1 MSLTLNQL
9 LMLFMW
15 FPLAVLL
22 LFMLLIARFYERFS
36 QVRTFSR
43 LYLIPIVMFGASAV
57 RYASA
62 DVILGDPFADITLG
76 IGGIF
81 LLVLSIRLYWLM
93 IIQNQR

>member
-15 FPLAVLL
+15 FPLAALL
-22 LFMLLIARFYERFS
+22 LFMFLIARFYEKFS
-36 QVRTFSR
+36 QERTFFR
-43 LYLIPIVMFGASAV
+43 LYLIPLVLFGASAV

-62 DVILGDPFADITLG
+62 DVIVGDSFADITSG
-76 IGGIF
+76 IGGLC
-81 LLVLSIRLYWLM
+81 LLGLSIRLYWLM